1 LFYYKF
7 ERATVRITE
16 VKDLKGESSVS
27 IRKQK
32 KIVTYDYK
40 VKLVWKCDFAD
51 ESNTKVIGSIEG
63 EYECP
68 EISSDIL
75 DDGDEWEIN
84 CQILKGDET
93 LRGTLYQVVKKYAPE
108 AMRKAIVAQFVDEL
122 KKK

>member
-1 LFYYKF
+1 MKY
-7 ERATVRITE
+7 
-16 VKDLKGESSVS
+16 
-27 IRKQK
+27 Q
-32 KIVTYDYK
+32 YDYK